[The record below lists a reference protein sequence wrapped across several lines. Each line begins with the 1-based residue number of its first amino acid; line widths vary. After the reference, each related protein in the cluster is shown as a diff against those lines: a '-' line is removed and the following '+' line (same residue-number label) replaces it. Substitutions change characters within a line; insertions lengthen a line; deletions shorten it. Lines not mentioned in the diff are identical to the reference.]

1 MKKKTDEVVSH
12 FGKSRLLSLPFVFVA
27 RFVNNNIPG
36 KLKVRKENTC
46 PPAPHSSCTPSEGTF
61 TAHALLQRG
70 RSQPMHSFRGDVH
83 SPSTPSEGDVHS
95 PCTPSE
101 GDVHSPCTHSE
112 GDFHSPCTHSE
123 RDFHS
128 QCTHSEGDFHNSMY
142 RLSHYK
148 SVLSGAI
155 ASHFVHKLAF
165 FGD

>member
-1 MKKKTDEVVSH
+1 MFALPPIRFQQRCPVLKKKTDEVVSH

-27 RFVNNNIPG
+27 RFVNNNTAG

-46 PPAPHSSCTPSEGTF
+46 PPAPHSSCTPSEGHF
-61 TAHALLQRG
+61 
-70 RSQPMHSFRGDVH
+70 
-83 SPSTPSEGDVHS
+83 HS
-95 PCTPSE
+95 PCTPSV
-101 GDVHSPCTHSE
+101 GH
-112 GDFHSPCTHSE
+112 FHSPCTPSGGHVP
-123 RDFHS
+123 
-128 QCTHSEGDFHNSMY
+128 SEGDFHNSMY